1 MNRGFSSPPAPAP
14 APAPAGGP
22 AKSEMRFESNCCGR
36 VDVLEIFLGRVGS
49 VFARTESSLVSAEGE
64 MMSVREFMTDESLPR
79 RFLISLAL
87 LIWLLLALLSLICW

>member
-1 MNRGFSSPPAPAP
+1 
-14 APAPAGGP
+14 
-22 AKSEMRFESNCCGR
+22 
-36 VDVLEIFLGRVGS
+36 VLEIFLGRVGS